1 MKYLSVRQ
9 SFCAPTKPRRALSIC
24 RVGYEKAESRQS
36 KSLPLALSAF
46 FLALCSRRLSFD
58 GVKRSYRQISS
69 HVFATV
75 NDNASAI
82 LFKSNAGNVEHWL
95 RFAFGSFL
103 KNCADAVIASTHT
116 SINAGVAHC
125 LHGGHFVSPVRLV
138 DVVIVLHN
146 QSLSRGKR

>member
-1 MKYLSVRQ
+1 MKHLSVRQ
-9 SFCAPTKPRRALSIC
+9 SFCGPTQPLQASSIY

-46 FLALCSRRLSFD
+46 FLVLCLRRLSFY

-69 HVFATV
+69 HVFATG
-75 NDNASAI
+75 NDNASTI

-95 RFAFGSFL
+95 RFAFGPFL
-103 KNCADAVIASTHT
+103 KNRADAVIASTNT
-116 SINAGVAHC
+116 GIDAGVAHC